1 MTTLLRKM
9 LAWLL
14 RRPTIFVERDGTVTV
29 DQDALCHSLRKRE
42 SACPMALEPCPFC
55 GSADVEAYPA
65 DREHT
70 RWNVCCGNP
79 GCVTRGDNDYL
90 TQSDAIT
97 AWNRRAHLAESRL
110 AAANAQLRLMH
121 RVLSQAVCVACAD
134 DGSAKDHELD
144 KLEGVLRDQGWI
156 TSAVVPSTPTDEHL
170 QGAGD
175 EA

>member
-1 MTTLLRKM
+1 MTLPQNVADAVKSQ
-9 LAWLL
+9 
-14 RRPTIFVERDGTVTV
+14 
-29 DQDALCHSLRKRE
+29 DQSAEDSPYDE
-42 SACPMALEPCPFC
+42 SAWQ
-55 GSADVEAYPA
+55 
-65 DREHT
+65 T
-70 RWNVCCGNP
+70 
-79 GCVTRGDNDYL
+79 
-90 TQSDAIT
+90 I
-97 AWNRRAHLAESRL
+97 RAHLMSQEAEIERVKSIADAHCDGRLTAIARL

-156 TSAVVPSTPTDEHL
+156 TTAVVPSTPTDEHL

>member
-1 MTTLLRKM
+1 MTLPQNVKDAFNQAF
-9 LAWLL
+9 AWTGGE
-14 RRPTIFVERDGTVTV
+14 PTFR
-29 DQDALCHSLRKRE
+29 H
-42 SACPMALEPCPFC
+42 LE
-55 GSADVEAYPA
+55 
-65 DREHT
+65 T
-70 RWNVCCGNP
+70 
-79 GCVTRGDNDYL
+79 
-90 TQSDAIT
+90 I
-97 AWNRRAHLAESRL
+97 RAHLMSQEVEIYNLRADRDSWLDQASQRVEDWDDMRRRAESAESRL